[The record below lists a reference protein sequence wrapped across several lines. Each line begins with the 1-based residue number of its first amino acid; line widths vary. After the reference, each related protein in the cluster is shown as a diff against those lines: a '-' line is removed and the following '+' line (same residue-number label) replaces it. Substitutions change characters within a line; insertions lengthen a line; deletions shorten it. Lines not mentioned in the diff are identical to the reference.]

1 MLAERGV
8 DVVLLERAWFP
19 RPKPCAEYL
28 SPQATRVLDRL
39 RLLPAIDA
47 AGPARLTGMRIVGPR
62 GDSFTGRF
70 IGSHGIRGY
79 SDYGLA
85 LPRDVL
91 DALIAEGAR
100 TRGAVLREGV
110 VADIASVS
118 NQAVEVAVRSKSGS
132 EKIRARLLI
141 GADGLT
147 SRVARRFGLSRRGH
161 LRRLALVTHAVE
173 VAGMGDV
180 GEMHVSPFGYVGL
193 ATIGHGVTNVAIVV
207 DRDRCDIPPV
217 PPQRWFF
224 DLLPG
229 FPEVAERMRAA
240 HLVTPVRAVGPFDHW
255 TSRAT
260 AERVMLVGDAADFHD
275 PFTGEGI
282 YAALHGGE
290 IAAAHALL
298 ALERDRFEARDL
310 AGYDRARARAFR
322 GKWLFERLVSGAVG
336 RPALFDRIASRLARR
351 QHLADLMIGVA
362 GDFVPVSRL
371 FRPWNAWQ
379 LVI

>member
-1 MLAERGV
+1 M
-8 DVVLLERAWFP
+8 
-19 RPKPCAEYL
+19 
-28 SPQATRVLDRL
+28 
-39 RLLPAIDA
+39 
-47 AGPARLTGMRIVGPR
+47 
-62 GDSFTGRF
+62 
-70 IGSHGIRGY
+70 
-79 SDYGLA
+79 
-85 LPRDVL
+85 
-91 DALIAEGAR
+91 
-100 TRGAVLREGV
+100 
-110 VADIASVS
+110 
-118 NQAVEVAVRSKSGS
+118 
-132 EKIRARLLI
+132 
-141 GADGLT
+141 
-147 SRVARRFGLSRRGH
+147 
-161 LRRLALVTHAVE
+161 ALVTHAVE

-180 GEMHVSPFGYVGL
+180 GEMHVSSFGYVGL

-207 DRDRCDIPPV
+207 DRDRCKIPPV

-240 HLVTPVRAVGPFDHW
+240 RLVTPVRAVGPFDRW

-260 AERVMLVGDAADFHD
+260 AERVLLVGDAADFHD

-290 IAAAHALL
+290 LAATHALR
-298 ALERDRFEARDL
+298 ALETDRFEARDL
-310 AGYDRARARAFR
+310 GGYDRARARAFR
-322 GKWLFERLVSGAVG
+322 AKWVFERMVSGAVS

-371 FRPWNAWQ
+371 FRPWNALQ